1 MATNDRIRSV
11 ITELESILAQVQ
23 GVQQAKPKYSP
34 HPDTKPK
41 YSPHPD
47 TKPKYSPH
55 PDTTKK
61 GRYVDNKQNRDLG
74 RVGVLYKR
82 TKRK

>member
-23 GVQQAKPKYSP
+23 GVQQA
-34 HPDTKPK
+34 KPK